1 MDKQIQ
7 FQGQTEMG
15 IFCQSLFGSSGAFE
29 KQAGAPPFAD
39 WETGDALRKYISK
52 LTKEDRK
59 KHVYVLV
66 NALGAGEY
74 FGSNINADFFPWNAL
89 AHEGNDYGYKTFE
102 TFAHAYQHH
111 KNKDPTRAF
120 GVPVL
125 SVLNHPMK
133 RVELIVRLDR
143 AKAKEEQADGIIT
156 RIEGGEFPDVSM
168 GCFMAGTLVTM
179 ADGTR
184 KPIELIQVG
193 DAVITHTGQ
202 VKKVTE
208 THRRQYKGSIYTLK
222 AEGHRPVRGTRQHPW
237 GTFLESEVK
246 KKDEHANLQWRKDA
260 KISSVFSW
268 TEAECLDDA
277 PHYLAEPV
285 LKVDESVSPFVVQPS
300 RAQARILGYYLAEGH
315 LLRDKKG
322 ELCGIEL
329 TTNRDDAVHGEIDAL
344 CEELGTKNKPVT
356 FDRVN
361 SETSQG
367 IWVFDEKLAHY
378 CFLMAGQY
386 SKEKRLSKDVL
397 HWRPEF
403 QRELLGAYA
412 NGDGCGPDDGSLKL
426 STSSESLAHQWL
438 VILPRL
444 GIIPSM
450 GILNHKAGTSITG
463 IDSTEFVVHIG
474 KQWAQKLR
482 DVCAKVQRVEIEKT
496 KLSRN
501 LMDGYIVTPIRE
513 LDSMYVETEVFNF
526 EVEGDNSYLVEGLA
540 VHNCKVPFDVCS
552 ICGQKSKTRFDYC
565 QHMMP
570 PPELRSVYGPNKILP
585 DGRRIYVI
593 NTQPKFFDISFVFI
607 GADKTAK
614 VMAKVASRGDVIC
627 LGDVCA
633 VPSLSTHVQEV
644 TAGNSPS
651 LAGMFKAAS
660 ATCAC
665 GCGSCDPFEKLAEG
679 FSVKTSEIVKQVPAG
694 HFTQKVL
701 PALEASE
708 PDIKSETLDEM
719 AEKSPLK
726 EIVGNSMGL
735 GIVLKPHEFQ
745 RIVLIRMGERDFA
758 DELDSSNGVFRRVD
772 GVNSMLDADPSVHGS
787 RLLELLKPYLSSRSG
802 FGEPLKH
809 RSVKVSVEKIPLPT
823 RKPIEHP
830 LLDKVSA
837 AYNGYRQNI
846 MTKISKVEAVVESD
860 PTLREQVYGVRLSSL
875 FDKTATTASILSPDS
890 VTYLQGAYTER

>member
-168 GCFMAGTLVTM
+168 GC
-179 ADGTR
+179 
-184 KPIELIQVG
+184 
-193 DAVITHTGQ
+193 
-202 VKKVTE
+202 
-208 THRRQYKGSIYTLK
+208 
-222 AEGHRPVRGTRQHPW
+222 
-237 GTFLESEVK
+237 
-246 KKDEHANLQWRKDA
+246 
-260 KISSVFSW
+260 
-268 TEAECLDDA
+268 
-277 PHYLAEPV
+277 
-285 LKVDESVSPFVVQPS
+285 
-300 RAQARILGYYLAEGH
+300 
-315 LLRDKKG
+315 
-322 ELCGIEL
+322 
-329 TTNRDDAVHGEIDAL
+329 
-344 CEELGTKNKPVT
+344 
-356 FDRVN
+356 
-361 SETSQG
+361 
-367 IWVFDEKLAHY
+367 
-378 CFLMAGQY
+378 
-386 SKEKRLSKDVL
+386 
-397 HWRPEF
+397 
-403 QRELLGAYA
+403 
-412 NGDGCGPDDGSLKL
+412 
-426 STSSESLAHQWL
+426 
-438 VILPRL
+438 
-444 GIIPSM
+444 
-450 GILNHKAGTSITG
+450 
-463 IDSTEFVVHIG
+463 
-474 KQWAQKLR
+474 
-482 DVCAKVQRVEIEKT
+482 
-496 KLSRN
+496 
-501 LMDGYIVTPIRE
+501 
-513 LDSMYVETEVFNF
+513 
-526 EVEGDNSYLVEGLA
+526 
-540 VHNCKVPFDVCS
+540 KVPFDVCS

-585 DGRRIYVI
+585 DGRRIYVV

-614 VMAKVASRGDVIC
+614 VMAKVASRGDVVC

-660 ATCAC
+660 ASCAC

-679 FSVKTSEIVKQVPAG
+679 FEVKTSEIVKQVPAG
-694 HFTQKVL
+694 HFAQKVL
-701 PALEASE
+701 PALESSE
-708 PDIKSETLDEM
+708 PDIKSDTLDEM
-719 AEKSPLK
+719 AQTHPLK

-772 GVNSMLDADPSVHGS
+772 GVNSMLDADPSLHVS
-787 RLLELLKPYLSSRSG
+787 RLIELLKPYLGSRSG
-802 FGEPLKH
+802 LGEHLKQ
-809 RSVKVSVEKIPLPT
+809 RSAKVSVEKIPLPT

-846 MTKISKVEAVVESD
+846 MTKISKVEAVVQSD
-860 PTLREQVYGVRLSSL
+860 PRLREQMYGVRLLSL
-875 FDKTATTASILSPDS
+875 FDKTATTSSIVSPDS